1 MSQSPFIECDTDVL
15 RSQIGRMNILAISGG
30 RVEHRPTGVTLPV
43 SNGYSVTVDLDASD
57 TYTVRRVFTRSGVA
71 KVFGEV
77 TYVYAED
84 VGEQAYQASSF
95 RSNSFGGHTV

>member
-1 MSQSPFIECDTDVL
+1 MSDFIPCDTDELV
-15 RSQIGRMNILAISGG
+15 RQIGRMNILAISGG
-30 RVEHRPTGVTLPV
+30 RVEHRETGVTLPV

-71 KVFGEV
+71 KVFGEE
-77 TYVYAED
+77 TYVHMEE
-84 VGEQAYQASSF
+84 VGESAYQASSF